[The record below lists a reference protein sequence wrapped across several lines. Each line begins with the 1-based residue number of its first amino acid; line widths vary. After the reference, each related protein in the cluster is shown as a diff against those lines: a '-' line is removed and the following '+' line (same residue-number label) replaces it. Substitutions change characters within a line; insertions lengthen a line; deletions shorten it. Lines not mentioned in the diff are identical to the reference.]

1 MSRAT
6 SVFVSQDDRRDERNG
21 RGGNG
26 LFPCV
31 YIYRSFVCWNNM
43 ENMKE
48 SHSLTKRHI
57 NHFSSLNGAH
67 ASCKSFPWQILPGR
81 EEHRLRERREVRKAA
96 EQNEG
101 HHVNPHR
108 WLNDS
113 AGLILW

>member
-1 MSRAT
+1 
-6 SVFVSQDDRRDERNG
+6 
-21 RGGNG
+21 
-26 LFPCV
+26 
-31 YIYRSFVCWNNM
+31 M